1 MAYLGSGMEEVEK
14 TVATCN
20 MVCDTMTGNGSLTT
34 MTIGASQEMPGHV
47 NNVSI
52 YFDGV
57 AQRPA
62 TDYTL
67 AGKTVTFTT
76 APENGV
82 KVVCLSYA
90 SEYLDVISDATVYG
104 SEILD
109 GAITDAKIASGIS
122 ASKLTGALPALD
134 GSAVTNFSAR
144 GVVKNANDPVVT
156 TNPANGLGTVWAN
169 TTSGEMYVCT
179 DATANANVW
188 TNVGPGTGNVDW
200 NGWGTQYGYITGGHG
215 PSGDQNQIGK
225 HSFTSDSNA
234 TDVGDLT
241 AANHANCGSQDLTH
255 GYIVG
260 GLSGGPCTNVVQ
272 RITFAN
278 ASNSSNVGTLTV
290 ARAIGGGA
298 SSRTHGYIAGGDNN
312 STSPSNSGINV
323 IEKFAF
329 SASTTGSDIGD
340 LSANKS
346 SASGVM
352 SQTHGYIRGGRIS
365 STYNNVIER
374 WPFASDTNSSD
385 VGDCIT
391 AGGNFGFNG
400 QNSKTHGY
408 CAGGDGTGNSTRLQK
423 HAFSASANA
432 TGVGTLA
439 VATTPGAG
447 TSSTTNGYTSGSG
460 DSAPATN
467 NIQKFSF
474 SSDGN
479 ASNIADLTVNR
490 GNAGGLSN

>member
-14 TVATCN
+14 TVATVN

-109 GAITDAKIASGIS
+109 GAITDAKIASGIAS
-122 ASKLTGALPALD
+122 SKLTGALPAID
-134 GSAVTNFSAR
+134 GSAVTNFSPR
-144 GVVKNANDPVVT
+144 GVTKSANDPTVS
-156 TNPANGLGTVWAN
+156 TNPANGVGTVWAN

-179 DATANANVW
+179 DATAGENVW
-188 TNVGPGTGNVDW
+188 TNMGSGTGNVDW

-215 PSGDQNQIGK
+215 PAGDQNQIGK

-234 TDVGDLT
+234 TDVGDLI
-241 AANHANCGSQDLTH
+241 AGNHANVGTQDLTH
-255 GYIVG
+255 GYVAG
-260 GLSGGPCTNVVQ
+260 GQPFVNTIQRLSFAAGGNT
-272 RITFAN
+272 
-278 ASNSSNVGTLTV
+278 SSVGTLSV
-290 ARAIGGGA
+290 ARGVGA
-298 SSRTHGYIAGGDNN
+298 GSSSTTHGYISGGDID
-312 STSPSNSGINV
+312 SSNAGINI

-329 SASTTGSDIGD
+329 SASTTGSDIAD
-340 LSANKS
+340 LTANKTS
-346 SASGVM
+346 VSGVM
-352 SQTHGYIRGGRIS
+352 SQTHGYIRGGRIT
-365 STYNNVIER
+365 STRNNVIER
-374 WPFASDTNSSD
+374 FPFASNTNASD
-385 VGDCIT
+385 VGDCVAI
-391 AGGNFGFNG
+391 GSNFGFNG

-408 CAGGDGTGNSTRLQK
+408 CTGGEGTGNSQRLQK
-423 HAFSASANA
+423 HQFAASADA
-432 TGVGTLA
+432 TSIGTLA
-439 VATTPGAG
+439 VGALPGAG
-447 TSSTTNGYTSGSG
+447 TSSTTNGYVSGSG

-467 NIQKFSF
+467 HIQKFSF
-474 SSDGN
+474 STDGN
-479 ASNIADLTVNR
+479 ASDIADLTVNR